1 VNHFIQQNQGTLAIL
16 GLWIAAA
23 ALLTL
28 NHYINRWKENR
39 KP

>member
-1 VNHFIQQNQGTLAIL
+1 MTQFATENQGILAIL

-28 NHYINRWKENR
+28 NHYISRWRGNR